1 MAIIRMILHKEQV
14 TNTLETIFIF
24 SNNVFRII
32 MCLMSL
38 ILLIP
43 NPVSGSYF
51 VIVEFFSA
59 LSVYINGFSLTNRYK
74 PTSGLT
80 MLF

>member
-1 MAIIRMILHKEQV
+1 MAIIRMILHKEQD

-43 NPVSGSYF
+43 NPVSGS
-51 VIVEFFSA
+51 
-59 LSVYINGFSLTNRYK
+59 
-74 PTSGLT
+74 
-80 MLF
+80 